1 MPAPA
6 AEFQRR
12 VPDPGA
18 GISGSFA
25 RAAIARVGYA
35 RPMETP
41 KQGDQALTAGRGGA
55 GPRYG
60 EFVALVALMT
70 SLVALSI
77 DAMLPALATIG
88 AELGARQANDAQLIL
103 SALFLG
109 LAFAQVIY
117 GPLSDSF
124 GRKPAIYLGFGL
136 FIGGCLLSALATSFP
151 VMLIGRFLQGIGAAG
166 PRIVTIAMVR
176 DRYEGRAMARI
187 MSSVM
192 AVFILVPAL
201 APGVGQLILMVASWR
216 AIFGLFLAVASIA
229 LVWFAIRQPE
239 TLSAARRASFSLRR
253 IAGAAREV
261 CVHRV
266 ALGYTIAAGLIFGAL
281 VGYLTSA
288 AQIFQGQ
295 YGLGERFPLYFAAL
309 ALAIG
314 VASWCNS
321 RLVMRYGMRLLSGVA
336 VVGLG
341 GLSVG
346 FFALALATGGHPPLW
361 ALMAYLG
368 AAFFCLGILFGN
380 FNALAMEPLGH
391 IAGVAASVVGSLTTF
406 ISLLLGS
413 LIGRSYDGTVLPL
426 VGGFAILGLA
436 AIAVMRWAERGR

>member
-1 MPAPA
+1 
-6 AEFQRR
+6 
-12 VPDPGA
+12 
-18 GISGSFA
+18 
-25 RAAIARVGYA
+25 
-35 RPMETP
+35 
-41 KQGDQALTAGRGGA
+41 
-55 GPRYG
+55 
-60 EFVALVALMT
+60 
-70 SLVALSI
+70 
-77 DAMLPALATIG
+77 
-88 AELGARQANDAQLIL
+88 
-103 SALFLG
+103 
-109 LAFAQVIY
+109 
-117 GPLSDSF
+117 
-124 GRKPAIYLGFGL
+124 
-136 FIGGCLLSALATSFP
+136 
-151 VMLIGRFLQGIGAAG
+151 
-166 PRIVTIAMVR
+166 
-176 DRYEGRAMARI
+176 MARI

-201 APGVGQLILMVASWR
+201 APGIGQLILMVASWR

-239 TLSAARRASFSLRR
+239 TLSAARRAPFSLRR
-253 IAGAAREV
+253 IAGAVREV
-261 CVHRV
+261 CVDPV

-321 RLVMRYGMRLLSGVA
+321 RLVMHYGTRLLSGVA

-341 GLSVG
+341 ALSVG
-346 FFALALATGGHPPLW
+346 FFAIALATGGHPPLW
-361 ALMAYLG
+361 ALMAYFG

-406 ISLLLGS
+406 ISLLLGT

-426 VGGFAILGLA
+426 VGGFAILALA
-436 AIAVMRWAERGR
+436 AMAVMCWAERGR

>member
-1 MPAPA
+1 MATSEP
-6 AEFQRR
+6 
-12 VPDPGA
+12 
-18 GISGSFA
+18 
-25 RAAIARVGYA
+25 
-35 RPMETP
+35 
-41 KQGDQALTAGRGGA
+41 GDQALTARASGA

-60 EFVALVALMT
+60 EFVALVALMI

-117 GPLSDSF
+117 GPLSDSL

-136 FIGGCLLSALATSFP
+136 FIVGCLLSALATSFP
-151 VMLIGRFLQGIGAAG
+151 AMLIGRFLQGVGAAG
-166 PRIVTIAMVR
+166 PRIVTLAMVR
-176 DRYEGRAMARI
+176 DLYEGRAMARI

-192 AVFILVPAL
+192 GVFILVPAL
-201 APGVGQLILMVASWR
+201 APGIGQLILMVASWR
-216 AIFGLFLAVASIA
+216 AIFGAFLAVASIA
-229 LVWFAIRQPE
+229 VVWFGIRQPE
-239 TLSAARRASFSLRR
+239 TLSAAHRASFSLPR
-253 IAGAAREV
+253 IARAAREV
-261 CVHRV
+261 CVHPV
-266 ALGYTIAAGLIFGAL
+266 ALGYTLAAGLVFGAL
-281 VGYLTSA
+281 IGYLTSA

-295 YGLGERFPLYFAAL
+295 YGQGERFPLYFAAL

-314 VASWCNS
+314 LASWCNS

-336 VVGLG
+336 VVGQG
-341 GLSVG
+341 TLSVG
-346 FFALALATGGHPPLW
+346 FFAIALASAGHPPLW
-361 ALMAYLG
+361 ALMAYLL

-406 ISLLLGS
+406 ISLLLGT
-413 LIGRSYDGTVLPL
+413 LIGRSYNGTVLPL

>member
-1 MPAPA
+1 MP
-6 AEFQRR
+6 
-12 VPDPGA
+12 
-18 GISGSFA
+18 
-25 RAAIARVGYA
+25 IA
-35 RPMETP
+35 METP
-41 KQGDQALTAGRGGA
+41 QTGDEASTAGANGA

-88 AELGARQANDAQLIL
+88 AELGARHANDAQLVL

-109 LAFAQVIY
+109 LAFAQMIY
-117 GPLSDSF
+117 GPLSDSV

-151 VMLIGRFLQGIGAAG
+151 VMLVGRLLQGIGAAG
-166 PRIVTIAMVR
+166 PRIVIVAMVR
-176 DRYEGRAMARI
+176 DRHEGRAMARI

-201 APGVGQLILMVASWR
+201 APGIGQLILLVASWR
-216 AIFGLFLAVASIA
+216 AIFGMFLAVAAIA

-239 TLSAARRASFSLRR
+239 TLPAAHRASFSPRR
-253 IAGAAREV
+253 IASAAREV
-261 CVHRV
+261 CVHPV
-266 ALGYTIAAGLIFGAL
+266 ALGYTVAAGLIFGAL

-295 YGLGERFPLYFAAL
+295 YGLGARFPLYFGAL
-309 ALAIG
+309 ALAVG
-314 VASWCNS
+314 VAAWCNS
-321 RLVMRYGMRLLSGVA
+321 RLVMRYGMRLLSGIA
-336 VVGLG
+336 VVGFSA
-341 GLSVG
+341 LSVG
-346 FFALALATGGHPPLW
+346 FFAIALATGGQPALW
-361 ALMAYLG
+361 ALMVYFG

-391 IAGVAASVVGSLTTF
+391 IAGVAASVIGSLTTF
-406 ISLLLGS
+406 TSMLLGT

-426 VGGFAILGLA
+426 VGSFAILGIA
-436 AIAVMRWAERGR
+436 AMAVMRWAERGR